1 MSKGLPEGWLK
12 TITEGYT
19 AGYSDIEICKEL
31 KVTWK
36 QFEKIYEANTAF
48 AELVD
53 YGRMLAH
60 AWWMSKARINL
71 NDRTFNTPLFI
82 MKMKNTYGWADKMEA
97 LNTHNASTDS
107 LEDMRAKLERE
118 MPGLLKRLRP
128 ELQDSKIV
136 EMFNNANG

>member
-1 MSKGLPEGWLK
+1 MAKELPEGWLK

-19 AGYSDIEICKEL
+19 AGYSDIEICKDL
-31 KVTWK
+31 KITWK
-36 QFEKIYEANTAF
+36 QFEKIYDGNDSF
-48 AELVD
+48 AELID
-53 YGRMLAH
+53 FGRMLSH
-60 AWWMSKARINL
+60 AWWMSKARTNL

-82 MKMKNTYGWADKMEA
+82 MKMKNTYGWSDKVEA
-97 LNTHNASTDS
+97 LNTTNNTES

-136 EMFNNANG
+136 EMFPDANG